1 MQAAAAQEY
10 EQAEEVEGDE
20 NRDIHVSSDGT
31 WMTVGF
37 SSKVGVVTTI
47 GMKNGKVIDTQ
58 AKSKV
63 CKSCDY
69 WKKQDPNSD
78 KYCAWA
84 AAHAADC
91 TLTHEGSSGLM
102 EASGTCDIF
111 KRSVEQYKLRYT
123 GFVGDGDTNTYK
135 KVSDSK
141 PYGNKNIDKLE
152 CVGHVQKRV
161 GTRLRNLKKCT
172 KEILSDGK
180 GLGGK
185 GRLTEAAIDKL
196 QCYYGNAIREHKHDI
211 VKMREAV
218 WAVYFHKGSSDEKP
232 VHNFCDV
239 SWCPFLK
246 AKRNG
251 KPYTHKT
258 NNYLPSAVM
267 NFIKPVWKDLA
278 KTELLT
284 KCLGGYTQNQNESL
298 NSSIWKL
305 CPKTKNHG
313 LKTVET
319 AVAIAVSMFNDGCTS
334 LMAILRM
341 MDIHP
346 GQFCRTFCEEADV
359 ERLKNAQRQARL
371 ASKALRQARRR
382 RRLGADEQEA
392 EREGHP
398 YQPGGY

>member
-1 MQAAAAQEY
+1 MANDRKY
-10 EQAEEVEGDE
+10 GPSKPKKRKFCG
-20 NRDIHVSSDGT
+20 NRYSKEKATVGKSIRSTFSNICYIGNSTVSSESYCEQVDT
-31 WMTVGF
+31 PT
-37 SSKVGVVTTI
+37 SKIRTKI
-47 GMKNGKVIDTQ
+47 
-58 AKSKV
+58 
-63 CKSCDY
+63 
-69 WKKQDPNSD
+69 
-78 KYCAWA
+78 
-84 AAHAADC
+84 AHC

-111 KRSVEQYKLRYT
+111 KRSVEQYKLRYS

-135 KVSDSK
+135 KVSDSM

-161 GTRLRNLKKCT
+161 GTILRNLKKCT

-180 GLGGK
+180 ELGGK
-185 GRLTEAAIDKL
+185 GRLTEVAIDKL
-196 QCYYGNAIREHKHDI
+196 QCYYGNAIREHKQDI

-267 NFIKPVWKDLA
+267 NYIKPAWKDLA

-305 CPKTKNHG
+305 FPKTKNHG

-319 AVAIAVSMFNDGCTS
+319 AVAIAVSMFNDSCTS

-346 GQFCRTFCEEADV
+346 GQFCCTFCEE
-359 ERLKNAQRQARL
+359 
-371 ASKALRQARRR
+371 S
-382 RRLGADEQEA
+382 
-392 EREGHP
+392 
-398 YQPGGY
+398 